1 MGKINMMFLWIL
13 TLIITIGQWFVV
25 NNAFLAIVAT
35 ISSVTFLLRPLGT
48 RAKWYKMVQG
58 EFIFYFLIYMLSLF
72 FKDFSILR
80 FLLFL
85 VIRAIQILIV
95 WYDDTFYVYYE
106 VKEEKEV

>member
-1 MGKINMMFLWIL
+1 
-13 TLIITIGQWFVV
+13 
-25 NNAFLAIVAT
+25 
-35 ISSVTFLLRPLGT
+35 
-48 RAKWYKMVQG
+48 
-58 EFIFYFLIYMLSLF
+58 MLSLF